1 VLLGLLQEALLVLAL
16 ERQVQPEQVAQ
27 AQTRL
32 WLDPA
37 WVAWV
42 EWAVWEALEWAAWEA
57 FQACTL
63 AVEWVAWVECL
74 Q

>member
-16 ERQVQPEQVAQ
+16 ERQVQLEQVAQ

-37 WVAWV
+37 WV
-42 EWAVWEALEWAAWEA
+42 EWAVWEALEWEA

-63 AVEWVAWVECL
+63 AAEWVAWVECL

>member
-1 VLLGLLQEALLVLAL
+1 VLLGLLQEVLLVLAL
-16 ERQVQPEQVAQ
+16 ERQVQLEQVAQ

-42 EWAVWEALEWAAWEA
+42 EWAVWEAREWEA

-63 AVEWVAWVECL
+63 AAEWVAWVECL